1 METDM
6 EQLTHLRR
14 DTVAQSARPTP
25 ANADRSVMWLQSIT
39 LGWMLVECAGAIF
52 ASSRAHSVAL
62 LAFGSDSLVEL
73 FSATI
78 VLFQFTRIFRI
89 SRERAARMA
98 GDLLF
103 VLAGVVGLIALA
115 AMAGQVKA
123 ERSLLGISITAGA
136 LVLMPI
142 LAWLKRRKAI
152 ETGDRALAA
161 DAVQSATCAYL
172 AAITL
177 AALCLQVFFPLRW
190 LDPLAALCAIPIL
203 IVEGRRARMG
213 ESCGCC

>member
-1 METDM
+1 MEHLT
-6 EQLTHLRR
+6 QLHRE
-14 DTVAQSARPTP
+14 VATQPTCP
-25 ANADRSVMWLQSIT
+25 MPLKLDRGIMWLQSIT
-39 LGWMLVECAGAIF
+39 LVWMLVECAGAIF
-52 ASSRAHSVAL
+52 AASRSHSVAL

-78 VLFQFTRIFRI
+78 VLFQFTSIFRI

-98 GDLLF
+98 GGLLF
-103 VLAGVVGLIALA
+103 VLAGVVGLIALV
-115 AMAGQVKA
+115 AMVGKVKA

-136 LVLMPI
+136 LLIMPM

-177 AALCLQVFFPLRW
+177 AALCLQAFFPLRW
-190 LDPLAALCAIPIL
+190 LDPVAAFCAIPIL
-203 IVEGRRARMG
+203 IVEGRRAFRG

>member
-1 METDM
+1 
-6 EQLTHLRR
+6 
-14 DTVAQSARPTP
+14 
-25 ANADRSVMWLQSIT
+25 MWLQLIT
-39 LGWMLVECAGAIF
+39 LGWMMVECTGSIV

-78 VLFQFTRIFRI
+78 VLFQFTRLFRI

-98 GDLLF
+98 GNLLF

-115 AMAGQVKA
+115 AMAGKVRA
-123 ERSLLGISITAGA
+123 ERSVLGISITAGA
-136 LVLMPI
+136 LVFMPV
-142 LAWLKRRKAI
+142 LALLKRRKAI

-177 AALCLQVFFPLRW
+177 ASLCLQIFFPLRW
-190 LDPLAALCAIPIL
+190 LDPVAALCAIPIL
-203 IVEGRRARMG
+203 IVEGRRARKG

>member
-1 METDM
+1 MEH
-6 EQLTHLRR
+6 LTQLRR
-14 DTVAQSARPTP
+14 EVEAQTTCPMP
-25 ANADRSVMWLQSIT
+25 LKMDRSIMWLQSIT
-39 LGWMLVECAGAIF
+39 LVWMLVECAGAIF
-52 ASSRAHSVAL
+52 AAGRSHSVAL

-78 VLFQFTRIFRI
+78 VLFQFTSVFRI

-98 GDLLF
+98 GGLLF
-103 VLAGVVGLIALA
+103 VLAAVVGLIALV
-115 AMAGQVKA
+115 AMVGDVKV

-136 LVLMPI
+136 LLIMPM
-142 LAWLKRRKAI
+142 LAWLKRKKAI
-152 ETGDRALAA
+152 KTGDRALAA

-177 AALCLQVFFPLRW
+177 GALCLQAFFPLRW
-190 LDPLAALCAIPIL
+190 IDPVAALCAIPIL
-203 IVEGRRARMG
+203 IVEGRRAFRG

>member
-1 METDM
+1 M
-6 EQLTHLRR
+6 EQLTDLRR
-14 DTVAQSARPTP
+14 DTVAQSTCPVP
-25 ANADRSVMWLQSIT
+25 AKADQTVMRLQSIT

-62 LAFGSDSLVEL
+62 LAFGSDSLVEV

-78 VLFQFTRIFRI
+78 VLFQFTSIFRI

-98 GDLLF
+98 GGLLF
-103 VLAGVVGLIALA
+103 VLAGVVGLIALV
-115 AMAGQVKA
+115 AMVGKVKA
-123 ERSLLGISITAGA
+123 ERSLLGILITAGA
-136 LVLMPI
+136 LLIMPM

-177 AALCLQVFFPLRW
+177 AALCLQAFFPLRW
-190 LDPLAALCAIPIL
+190 LDPVAALCAIPIL
-203 IVEGRRARMG
+203 IVEGRRAFRG

>member
-1 METDM
+1 MEHLT
-6 EQLTHLRR
+6 QLRSDVSPPPTCPMP
-14 DTVAQSARPTP
+14 ARM
-25 ANADRSVMWLQSIT
+25 DRSVMWLQSIT
-39 LGWMLVECAGAIF
+39 LGWMLIECAGAIF
-52 ASSRAHSVAL
+52 AAIRSHSVAL

-78 VLFQFTRIFRI
+78 VLLQFTHIFRI
-89 SRERAARMA
+89 SRERAARIA
-98 GDLLF
+98 GGLLF
-103 VLAGVVGLIALA
+103 MLAGVVGLIALV
-115 AMAGQVKA
+115 AMVGTVKA
-123 ERSLLGISITAGA
+123 DRSLLGISITAGA
-136 LVLMPI
+136 LLIMPM

-177 AALCLQVFFPLRW
+177 AALCLQAFFSSRW
-190 LDPLAALCAIPIL
+190 LDPVAALCAIPIL
-203 IVEGRRARMG
+203 IVEGRRAFRG

>member
-1 METDM
+1 M
-6 EQLTHLRR
+6 EQLTQLRR
-14 DTVAQSARPTP
+14 DAVAPSTCPMP
-25 ANADRSVMWLQSIT
+25 AKANRSVMWLQSIT
-39 LGWMLVECAGAIF
+39 IGWMLVECAGAIF
-52 ASSRAHSVAL
+52 AAARAQSVAL
-62 LAFGSDSLVEL
+62 FAFGSDSLVEL

-98 GDLLF
+98 GGLLF
-103 VLAGVVGLIALA
+103 VLAGVVGLIALVA
-115 AMAGQVKA
+115 IAGRVKT

-136 LVLMPI
+136 LLFMPI

-152 ETGDRALAA
+152 ETSDRALAA

-172 AAITL
+172 AALTL
-177 AALCLQVFFPLRW
+177 AALCLQTFFPLRW
-190 LDPLAALCAIPIL
+190 LDPVAALCAIPIL
-203 IVEGRRARMG
+203 IVEGRRAFRA